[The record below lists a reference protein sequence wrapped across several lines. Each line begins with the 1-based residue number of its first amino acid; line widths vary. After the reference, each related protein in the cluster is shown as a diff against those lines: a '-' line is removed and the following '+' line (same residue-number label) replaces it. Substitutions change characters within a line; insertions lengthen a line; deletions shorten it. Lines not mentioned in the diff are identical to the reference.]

1 MGQQAK
7 LVYVSDEEPGWGR
20 KRSGKGFSYTDLKSS
35 TIKDKNH
42 LARLKAL
49 AVPPA
54 WTDVWLC
61 PQANGHILATGRDE
75 RGRKQY
81 IYHPEWHQTQ
91 TAAKFDHMI
100 IFGTQLPRIR
110 RRVGNDL
117 KRPGLPQDKVIAAVV
132 KLLETTLIRVGNASY
147 AKENNSFGLTT
158 LRKKHV
164 EVSGTT
170 LDLEFNGKSGKA
182 WDVTLHDAQ
191 LAKVIKRCEDIPGYR
206 LFKYYDAHGTAQS
219 VDSSDVNA
227 YLKTITHEDITA
239 KDFRT
244 WAGTILTT
252 FGLAELEEPESKAK
266 RTSNVVSVIKD
277 VAHQLGN
284 TPAVCRKSYVHP
296 HVIDCYLEGTLVTLL
311 KKAENARTKSVRGL
325 RKQEQTMLA
334 FLRMGF

>member
-1 MGQQAK
+1 
-7 LVYVSDEEPGWGR
+7 
-20 KRSGKGFSYTDLKSS
+20 
-35 TIKDKNH
+35 
-42 LARLKAL
+42 
-49 AVPPA
+49 
-54 WTDVWLC
+54 
-61 PQANGHILATGRDE
+61 
-75 RGRKQY
+75 
-81 IYHPEWHQTQ
+81 
-91 TAAKFDHMI
+91 
-100 IFGTQLPRIR
+100 
-110 RRVGNDL
+110 
-117 KRPGLPQDKVIAAVV
+117 
-132 KLLETTLIRVGNASY
+132 
-147 AKENNSFGLTT
+147 LTT

-164 EVSGTT
+164 EVSGKT
-170 LDLEFNGKSGKA
+170 LDLEFNGKSGKV

-252 FGLAELEEPESKAK
+252 FGLAELEESESKTK

-311 KKAENARTKSVRGL
+311 KKAENERTKSVRGL

-334 FLRMGF
+334 FLRMGV